1 MDPRLIRRC
10 RLLRALAPF
19 VAALLL
25 VRALW
30 LWLNFDSQLLPAY
43 LAQGVRIDTAR
54 IEPWQWVAGAVA
66 ANLPLLL
73 VCLAL
78 LQAGRI
84 FKLVGQGER
93 VTEETVSCLSRT
105 AALVFAA
112 ALAKIPLDALASLLL
127 TINNEVGNRSLRL
140 GFTSSELV
148 GVIAAG
154 LLWAL
159 ASTLREAV
167 AIRRENDAFI

>member
-1 MDPRLIRRC
+1 MENPLARRC
-10 RLLRALAPF
+10 RLLTVLAPA

-25 VRALW
+25 LRALW

-43 LAQGVRIDTAR
+43 VAQGIRINPARIDG
-54 IEPWQWVAGAVA
+54 WQWVGGAIA
-66 ANLPLLL
+66 ANLPLVL

-84 FKLVGQGER
+84 FRLVGRGER
-93 VTEETVSCLSRT
+93 ITEDVVACLSRT
-105 AALVFAA
+105 AALIFAA
-112 ALAKIPLDALASLLL
+112 ALTKVPLDAAVSLLL